1 MTKLKSFLVI
11 LVILLIAS
19 GAAGQIGLDDSI
31 VFDDQPINNF
41 ISILTVSGGDDR
53 AQQLIWPHLYHND
66 PMSGL
71 PVPSL
76 ATSWELS
83 EDGLTYTF
91 TLREDAMWSDGTPIT
106 AADVKWTVEA
116 TQSDLV
122 ESPQTSFTGQ
132 VVAVNVID
140 DKTVALVLEKPNC
153 ELFSDFMNFKVL
165 PSHRFAADFSD
176 VMTSSLATLPDI
188 SGGPYKV
195 VDASPGEFARF
206 EANPM
211 YFEGEPKIPTVV
223 IRTSEDSAVEVQS
236 LLAGETNFA
245 ILSSDQLDQLGSPEH
260 IDLYMF
266 PGNLIDIFSMN
277 WADPENPT
285 PAYDEDGNLVEQT
298 PHPIFGDV
306 RVRKAIALGYD
317 KTSIVETVGSGI
329 RTASFVSPTVSWAYN
344 SELELYSYDPEQAAA
359 LLDEAGWVLN
369 EATGIREKDGM
380 PLEFEIMLFQGSAW
394 QSNMVLV
401 AQDQLSQLGM
411 NISVA
416 QYEGGV
422 WLERLLGQEYD
433 IALYNLGSFSSPS
446 PSVLQR
452 AFMTALDVP
461 GTGINTA
468 SYINPELEAVL
479 NQALTV
485 PGCDLEQRA
494 ALYQQAQAMAYED
507 VAYDFLDVYNVIYAI
522 NSRIKNAN
530 PGPWYR
536 WSYNIHLW
544 EIDG

>member
-1 MTKLKSFLVI
+1 MNKFKPIFVVLVFV
-11 LVILLIAS
+11 LMAS
-19 GAAGQIGLDDSI
+19 SVVGQVGLDDSI
-31 VFDDQPINNF
+31 VVDDDPINNF
-41 ISILTVSGGDDR
+41 ISILTTSGGDDR

-76 ATSWELS
+76 AISWELS

-116 TQSDLV
+116 TQSNLV
-122 ESPQTSFTGQ
+122 ESPQIAFTRQ
-132 VVAVNVID
+132 VTAVNVID
-140 DKTVALVLEKPNC
+140 DKTFAFVLEKPNC
-153 ELFSDFMNFKVL
+153 DLFSNFMNFKVL

-176 VMTSSLATLPDI
+176 VMTSPLATLPDI

-195 VDASPGEFARF
+195 VEWRSGEFARY

-211 YFEGEPKIPTVV
+211 YFEGKPKIPTVV
-223 IRTSEDSAVEVQS
+223 IRPSQDAAVKVQS
-236 LLAGETNFA
+236 LLAGDTNFGT
-245 ILSSDQLDQLGSPEH
+245 LSSTQLDQLGNPDH
-260 IDLYMF
+260 IAVYKF

-285 PAYDEDGNLVEQT
+285 PAYDENGNLVKQA
-298 PHPIFGDV
+298 PHPIFSDV
-306 RVRKAIALGYD
+306 RVRKAVALGYD
-317 KTSIVETVGSGI
+317 KTSIVNTVGSGI
-329 RTASFVSPTVSWAYN
+329 RTASFISPTVAWAYN
-344 SELELYSYDPEQAAA
+344 AELEPYPYDPEQAAA
-359 LLDEAGWVLN
+359 LLDEAGWMLN
-369 EATGIREKDGM
+369 EATGIREKDGV

-394 QSNMVLV
+394 QSDMVLV

-411 NISVA
+411 DVSVA
-416 QYEGGV
+416 QYEGAV
-422 WLERLLGQEYD
+422 WLERLLGQQYD
-433 IALYNLGSFSSPS
+433 IALFNLGSFSSPS

-452 AFMTALDVP
+452 AFTSSLDVP
-461 GTGINTA
+461 GSGNNTA
-468 SYINPELEAVL
+468 SYINLELEAVL
-479 NQALTV
+479 NEALSV
-485 PGCDLEQRA
+485 PGCDSEQRA
-494 ALYQQAQAMAYED
+494 ALYRQAQAMAYED

-522 NSRIKNAN
+522 NTRIKNVN